1 MINYTTLEDLYSK
14 REYHSVRVTVESD
27 ELLMSNSKIRR
38 LWAQSYYQDS
48 ELLYTYSY
56 EKAIKILS
64 NIKNDDDP
72 NETLRLKGAV
82 YKRYWEK
89 SNYQKEIY
97 FQNACDSYL
106 KSIGE
111 TDNHRVED
119 KGYGAFN
126 VLYLYLLKDFKSNK
140 NDYESKINKLLDS
153 SIEMFKRIE
162 NKEFENLIQSIEKKK
177 NVNKKEEDRRWEFKD
192 YWYYTTIAQLYVI
205 KNDFEKVEEFL
216 FKGRKYL
223 EKQKK
228 KGDNPKRQIH
238 ISYSDIIKLINAT
251 KQSNNSDAQKF
262 IKKVFPSYIYDK
274 IDIKD
279 RINEITESL
288 NRPKFGIALSGGG
301 FRASL
306 FHLGVLARLAEV
318 NMLRHIETISSVSG
332 GSIIA
337 MAYYIRI
344 KKELEEKVEL
354 KQEDYINL
362 VDNLIKDFLSSIQ
375 KNIRIKAF
383 SNFEENIKIIIS
395 DLFNGDYTRTNY
407 LGKLYLEEIY
417 GIKEE
422 FELEVDGEKVKNTE
436 MRSLKINPK
445 DFANEKD
452 DFFHPYFDNWNR
464 PSKVPNLII
473 NSTNITTGHNWKI
486 TASGMGETITMINTD
501 IDKNRIYEECKYSEF
516 KNEDLRSFKISD
528 AIASSSAV
536 PGLFEPIVLDTG
548 INGEKIKLLDGGVY
562 DNQGIQSLVHDN
574 CEVIICSDASG
585 YFEDSLELSSNKN
598 KIFMRT
604 TDNLMNIT
612 RDFLYKQ
619 TQEQLKQ
626 GTIKAFEYFH
636 MKKELLVDKV
646 DLKNAKLDKATHSKD
661 TTYKIN
667 EEIQNQL
674 SQIRT
679 DLDSFNNSES
689 YSLMISGYNMCANSK
704 ELKNEEWDKFK
715 SKEVRKE
722 FIFSDYIELLSIN
735 SKPQRRF
742 SLVPLLKVG
751 QKIPFKLFSLLQIK
765 DVLKVKAISLLV
777 LMIIFLLILS
787 GEIFRNLSF
796 LLAFIISLFA
806 LIKLK
811 TRWINLM
818 FNILIGVFAY
828 IPIVFYEKFLNKEYN
843 KKGEFDL

>member
-1 MINYTTLEDLYSK
+1 MLKYDLIEEQYSK
-14 REYHSVRVTVESD
+14 RKYHDVRVTVESD
-27 ELLMSNSKIRR
+27 KFLMGDPDVRR
-38 LWAQSYYQDS
+38 LWGQSYYQDS

-64 NIKNDDDP
+64 NIKNDNDL
-72 NETLRLKGAV
+72 NETSRLIGAV

-89 SNYQKEIY
+89 SNYKKETY
-97 FQNACDSYL
+97 FHNACDNYI

-111 TDNHRVED
+111 TDTQRVED

-126 VLYLYLLKDFKSNK
+126 ILYLYIMKDSKSNK
-140 NDYESKINKLLDS
+140 NDYESKINELLDS
-153 SIEMFKRIE
+153 SIEMFEKIE
-162 NKEFENLIQSIEKKK
+162 NKEFENLIKSIEEKKK
-177 NVNKKEEDRRWEFKD
+177 IKNKNWEFRD

-205 KNDFEKVEEFL
+205 KSDFKKVEEFL
-216 FKGRKYL
+216 LKGRKYL
-223 EKQKK
+223 EEKK
-228 KGDNPKRQIH
+228 NRGDNPKRQIH
-238 ISYSDIIKLINAT
+238 ISYSEIIKLIDAT
-251 KQSNNSDAQKF
+251 KQSDDSDAQEF
-262 IKKVFPSYIYDK
+262 IKKVFPSYIYNE

-279 RINEITESL
+279 RINEINESL

-306 FHLGVLARLAEV
+306 FHLGILARLAEL
-318 NMLRHIETISSVSG
+318 NMLRHIETISAVSG

-337 MAYYIRI
+337 MAYYLRL
-344 KKELEEKVEL
+344 KKELEENIEL

-383 SNFEENIKIIIS
+383 SNLDENIKIIIS

-417 GIKEE
+417 GIKKEI
-422 FELEVDGEKVKNTE
+422 ELEVNGKKVKNTE

-445 DFANEKD
+445 GFNSEEDE
-452 DFFHPYFDNWNR
+452 FFHPYFDNWNR
-464 PSKVPNLII
+464 PSKIPNLII

-486 TASGMGETITMINTD
+486 TASGMGETLTMIDSD

-516 KNEDLRSFKISD
+516 KNEDLQVFKISD

-585 YFEDSLELSSNKN
+585 YFEDNLELSSNKN

-604 TDNLMNIT
+604 TDNLMNVT

-636 MKKELLVDKV
+636 LKKELLVDKV
-646 DLKNAKLDKATHSKD
+646 DLKNGRLNKATHTNN
-661 TTYKIN
+661 TTYNIN

-679 DLDSFNNSES
+679 DLDSFNNCES
-689 YSLMISGYNMCANSK
+689 YSLMTSGYNMCENSE
-704 ELKNEEWDKFK
+704 ELEDKKWDKFK
-715 SKEVRKE
+715 SKEVNKK
-722 FIFSDYIELLSIN
+722 FIFSDYMKLLSIN
-735 SKPQRRF
+735 SEPQRIYNI
-742 SLVPLLKVG
+742 SNLLKVG
-751 QKIPFKLFSLLQIK
+751 QKIPFKLLSLLKIK
-765 DVLKVKAISLLV
+765 DLFRIKTIFWLV
-777 LMIIFLLILS
+777 ILIIFLLIIS
-787 GEIFRNLSF
+787 GDFWRNLSF
-796 LLAFIISLFA
+796 LSASLIVVFA
-806 LIKLK
+806 LIKSN
-811 TRWINLM
+811 TRWLNLM
-818 FNILIGVFAY
+818 FNIFIGILAY
-828 IPIVFYEKFLNKEYN
+828 IPIIFYEKFLNKEYN
-843 KKGEFDL
+843 KKGELDS